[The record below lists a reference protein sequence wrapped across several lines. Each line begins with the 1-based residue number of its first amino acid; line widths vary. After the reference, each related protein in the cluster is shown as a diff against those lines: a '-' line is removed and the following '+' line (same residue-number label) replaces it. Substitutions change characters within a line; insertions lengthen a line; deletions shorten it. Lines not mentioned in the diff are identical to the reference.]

1 MVQSIPPK
9 IDDALIARKAQLAL
23 SRLLVDRMVASAY
36 VAPLGFAMIGWIIYI
51 AAGLQPAL
59 LWTGGMLLIVPSIIV
74 LGRGFRAAEARQAA
88 TNPWRIVSL
97 AAPCVFGLGWGSS
110 VWFVWAEGEFLLYI
124 ANLCILVGVSATN
137 MVIMSPVRTA
147 FSMYLLGFLATVL
160 VHNALTQNPLAL
172 QVGVG
177 FLVMAA
183 VMLWTTR
190 DVHQELARE
199 IDSSLRN
206 VELLHLLSKAS
217 AELHLL
223 NGLMEEKNEALGNAI
238 NKLNDL
244 VSHDQLTNAYSRRY
258 IFEQLE
264 RYAATKQR
272 HGSIAAVIMF
282 DLDHFKA
289 INDTYGHPVG
299 DRVLKE
305 AVRVVKAQLRDGDM
319 LARVGGEEFLVLLP
333 MTDLAAAVQLA
344 DRLRLTL
351 EATTVIENGIAI
363 RMPASFG
370 VAELMGNEGYNDW
383 YRRADTALYKAKSA
397 GRNTLVAAG

>member
-1 MVQSIPPK
+1 MGPSSPPE
-9 IDDALIARKAQLAL
+9 IDDALIARKVQSEL
-23 SRLLVDRMVASAY
+23 SRLLVDRIAASTY
-36 VAPLGFAMIGWIIYI
+36 VAPLGIALVAWVIYL
-51 AAGLQPAL
+51 AAGLTPAL
-59 LWTGGMLLIVPSIIV
+59 IWSGLLVVTQLLLVAIGQQLHRAKLREASTDGWRSACIAASGMV
-74 LGRGFRAAEARQAA
+74 G
-88 TNPWRIVSL
+88 L
-97 AAPCVFGLGWGSS
+97 AWGSC
-110 VWFVWAEGEFLLYI
+110 VWFVWVDSGFLLYI
-124 ANLCILVGVSATN
+124 TAICIVVGVSATC
-137 MVIMSPVRTA
+137 MVIMSPVIKA
-147 FSMYLLGFLATVL
+147 FGMYLLGVLAPVL
-160 VHNALTQNPLAL
+160 VHTAVTDNPLGL
-172 QVGVG
+172 QINLG
-177 FLVMAA
+177 LMVMAV

-190 DVHQELARE
+190 DIHQELARE

-206 VELLHLLSKAS
+206 VELLDLLSKAS
-217 AELHLL
+217 TDLHLL

-305 AVRVVKAQLRDGDM
+305 AVRVVQAQLREGDM